1 MGVQQENT
9 LQNMTDNMCGNK
21 FSVTQVAYIDSHDSN
36 STVIDIHASL

>member
-9 LQNMTDNMCGNK
+9 LQNMANNTCGNK
-21 FSVTQVAYIDSHDSN
+21 FNVTQVAYIDSHDSN